1 MKNKGTIIFF
11 SIALAIVSIYHLSFT
26 YVTNS
31 LESEIKELYTK
42 DEVLDK
48 DAYKHHLDS
57 IEKVGV
63 YDMGITNYTYGEC
76 KQRELNLGL
85 DLQGGMNMVLE
96 VSKPDIM
103 IALAKGS
110 SAEGDENLLNAIAKA
125 KELAKTEN
133 GDFEDLFA
141 RAYKEIAPKSN
152 LAVLFANKDNQEYID
167 YNSTDEEV
175 IKYIK
180 KESNSS
186 VDRVYEVIET
196 RIAQSSVS
204 QPTLQ
209 QLDGGRISA
218 ELPGVDNPK
227 SMRKLITAEAKLE
240 FWEILAN
247 TAGNKFAAFKM
258 LESMNK
264 ALAAKNSLSDTSN
277 TDTKD
282 SAVEPSAMD
291 IFEGEGSNLDSTN
304 TDSSSQDTNLLG
316 GSESILGTDSS
327 GQDSGTLSAE
337 EFRKENPL
345 YAILSPYMD
354 NNNQIVESSIFA
366 ITNKKDIEKV
376 LGYLNDDEDVRR
388 NIPSNIKFAIGAK
401 GLPDADKKESN
412 TFAIYALRGN
422 SLGDPQ
428 LADDIIVDAGPTTSP
443 TGEIEVLMKMND
455 FGAKEW
461 GALTKKN
468 VGKFVAVVLDDKV
481 YTAPVVNSPIE
492 NGISTISGDFDIR
505 EANNLSNVLKA
516 GKLPAKLTI
525 VAEDVVGPTIGADNT
540 KSGLTALLV
549 GFLAVILFMIAYYS
563 KGGIIADIAVLA
575 NVFLILGVLS
585 AYGAALTLPGI
596 AGIVLTIGMAVDA
609 NVLIFERI
617 KEELANGKAMKAAV
631 SNGYAQAM
639 WSIIDANVTTLIAGI
654 ILATTGSGP
663 VYGFAVIL
671 IIGIITSLF
680 TSLLFSR
687 LIIEGRLAKGKSMSF
702 SFGWSEN
709 VLRNTKFNFIGNR
722 KKFYIVSAVII
733 LAGMGALFT
742 KGISRGIDFKGGWSY
757 QMQIDKSSTTTS
769 ENIKAALDGALANS
783 SNEVKTIGTD
793 NKYKIVTT
801 YLLEEEGNEIAD
813 SVKNGIISSLANAN
827 IKVTDVLQS
836 AKVGPTIAQSTR
848 TKSTNRMIIALILMF
863 AYIVFRFKKWGFG
876 LGATIALLHD
886 VLFVFALFAL
896 LGGIVPFALEIDQ
909 AFIAAI
915 LTVIGYSINDS
926 VVVFDRVR
934 EYLRDNK
941 SEKDTASL
949 INTAINDTLSRTVV
963 TSLTT
968 ILVILILFLFGG
980 DALKGFTFA
989 LLIGVI
995 VGTYSSACIATPIV
1009 VDVERL
1015 SKKKEK

>member
-26 YVTNS
+26 YVTNKV
-31 LESEIKELYTK
+31 ENEIKALYTEGNK
-42 DEVLDK
+42 LDK
-48 DAYKHHLDS
+48 LAYKHHIDS
-57 IEKVGV
+57 IDKIGV

-96 VSKPDIM
+96 VSKSDII
-103 IALAKGS
+103 IALAKAGNN
-110 SAEGDENLLNAIAKA
+110 ENDENLLKAVTKA
-125 KELAKTEN
+125 KQLSRTEN

-141 RAYKEIAPKSN
+141 RAYKEIAPESN
-152 LAVLFANKDNQEYID
+152 LAILFANKDNLEKID
-167 YNSTDEEV
+167 YKSSDEEV
-175 IKYIK
+175 VKYIK
-180 KESNSS
+180 NEASSS

-196 RIAQSSVS
+196 RVAQSSVS

-209 QLDGGRISA
+209 KLDNGRISA

-227 SMRKLITAEAKLE
+227 RMRDLITVEAKLE
-240 FWEILAN
+240 FWEIEGN
-247 TAGNKFAAFKM
+247 TKQNNFSSFKM
-258 LESMNK
+258 LETMNK
-264 ALAAKNSLSDTSN
+264 SLAAKLSLLDTSSKVDEVIETNSISGLEESSTEISTILGDSITKDSNSLSD
-277 TDTKD
+277 
-282 SAVEPSAMD
+282 E
-291 IFEGEGSNLDSTN
+291 I
-304 TDSSSQDTNLLG
+304 LG
-316 GSESILGTDSS
+316 GETNSADSVS
-327 GQDSGTLSAE
+327 QTAE
-337 EFRKENPL
+337 EFKKENPL
-345 YAILSPYMD
+345 YTILSPYM
-354 NNNQIVESSIFA
+354 NGQNQVVESAIFA
-366 ITNKKDIEKV
+366 ITNKKDIAQV
-376 LGYLNDDEDVRR
+376 LTYLNDDEEVRR

-401 GLPDADKKESN
+401 GLPGSDNKESN
-412 TFAIYALRGN
+412 TYAIYALKGN
-422 SLGDPQ
+422 SLGEPQ
-428 LADDIIVDAGPTTSP
+428 LADDIIVDARPTTSP

-461 GALTKKN
+461 GSITKKN
-468 VGKFVAVVLDDKV
+468 IGQFVAVVLDDKV
-481 YTAPVVNSPIE
+481 YTAPVVKSAIE
-492 NGISTISGDFDIR
+492 NGISTISGNFDIR

-516 GKLPAKLTI
+516 GKLPAKLSI

-540 KSGLTALLV
+540 RAGLIALSV
-549 GFLAVILFMIAYYS
+549 GFLAVILFMIAYYNR
-563 KGGIIADIAVLA
+563 GGIIADIAVLA

-702 SFGWSEN
+702 SYSWSES
-709 VLRNTKFNFIGNR
+709 VLKNTNFNFIKNR
-722 KKFYIVSAVII
+722 KKFYIGSAIVI
-733 LAGMGALFT
+733 LAGVGAIFT
-742 KGISRGIDFKGGWSY
+742 KGISKGIDFKGGWSY
-757 QMQIDKSSTTTS
+757 QMQMDEKTDINS
-769 ENIKAALDGALANS
+769 EGIKAILDNALTNS

-793 NKYKIVTT
+793 NKFKIVST
-801 YLLEEEGNEIAD
+801 YLLEEQGTDIAD
-813 SVKNGIISSLANAN
+813 SVRNIIVSSLAKNDVN
-827 IKVTDVLQS
+827 VTEVLQS
-836 AKVGPTIAQSTR
+836 SKVGPTIAQNTR
-848 TKSTNRMIIALILMF
+848 TKSTNRMIIAIILMF

-876 LGATIALLHD
+876 LGATVALLHD
-886 VLFVFALFAL
+886 VLIVFSLYAI

-934 EYLRDNK
+934 EYLRENK

-949 INTAINDTLSRTVV
+949 INNAINDTLSRTIV

-980 DALKGFTFA
+980 DALRGFTFA

-1015 SKKKEK
+1015 TKKKEK